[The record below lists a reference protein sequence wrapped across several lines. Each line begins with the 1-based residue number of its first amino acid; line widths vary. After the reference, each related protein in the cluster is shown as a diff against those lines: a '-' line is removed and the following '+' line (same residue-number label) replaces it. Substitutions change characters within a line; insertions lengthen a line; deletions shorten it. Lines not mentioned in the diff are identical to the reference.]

1 MIERLLILLAVLGL
15 ALAWVALRER
25 RTPSGVVV
33 RPGITVFTG
42 PDCRMCPGLLASLQ
56 RAGASYHL
64 VDVST
69 VHAPGVS
76 SLPTVVVADAG
87 GEVVM
92 RRSGRAAVT
101 DLSTI
106 LAVAAAG
113 GAIRESA

>member
-1 MIERLLILLAVLGL
+1 MIERVLVLSVVIGL
-15 ALAWVALRER
+15 ALGWVAWRER
-25 RTPSGVVV
+25 RRLAGGTV

-42 PDCRMCPGLLASLQ
+42 PDCRMCPGLLASLD

-64 VDVST
+64 VDVSREHT
-69 VHAPGVS
+69 PGVR
-76 SLPTVVVADAG
+76 SLPTVVVADASG
-87 GEVVM
+87 DLAL

-101 DLSTI
+101 DLPTI

>member
-1 MIERLLILLAVLGL
+1 MIERLLILAIVFGL
-15 ALAWVALRER
+15 ALGWVALRER
-25 RTPSGVVV
+25 RTSSGVTV

-42 PDCRMCPGLLASLQ
+42 PDCRMCPGLLASLD

-64 VDVST
+64 VDVSS

-87 GEVVM
+87 GDVVL
-92 RRSGRAAVT
+92 RRSGRAAVS
-101 DLSTI
+101 DLPTI

>member
-1 MIERLLILLAVLGL
+1 MLVLSVVLGL
-15 ALAWVALRER
+15 TLGWVAWRER
-25 RTPSGVVV
+25 RTPRGVVA
-33 RPGITVFTG
+33 RPGISVFTG
-42 PDCRMCPGLLASLQ
+42 PDCRMCPGLLASLD

-64 VDVST
+64 VDVSRE
-69 VHAPGVS
+69 HAPGVS

-92 RRSGRAAVT
+92 RRSGRSAVT
-101 DLSTI
+101 DLSMI

>member
-1 MIERLLILLAVLGL
+1 MIERLLVLSVLAGLTLG
-15 ALAWVALRER
+15 WVAWRER
-25 RTPSGVVV
+25 RTPRGFVA

-42 PDCRMCPGLLASLQ
+42 PDCRMCPGLLASLE
-56 RAGASYHL
+56 REGASYHL
-64 VDVST
+64 VDVSR